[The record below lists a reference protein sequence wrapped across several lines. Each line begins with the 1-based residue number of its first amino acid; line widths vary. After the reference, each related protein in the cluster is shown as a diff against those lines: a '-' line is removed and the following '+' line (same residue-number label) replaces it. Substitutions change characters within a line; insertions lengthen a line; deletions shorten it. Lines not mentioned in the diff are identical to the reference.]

1 MICTPS
7 GILTTISSINIPI
20 LHPNNSQLSIVNY
33 QFLMYLIDTHT
44 HVYDHQ
50 FSLDRIEAMQRAL
63 DAGVGMMLLP
73 NVDASTITPML
84 ELHEQY
90 PDCTRVMMG
99 LQPEEVKEDYKD
111 VLSTMEK
118 ELEKGIYVG
127 VGEVGLDFYWDST
140 FEKEQL
146 DAFETQLDW
155 AKQLHLPLSIH
166 CRNAFDKMVKIL
178 ERKQDGG
185 LRGIMHCFTGTEEEA
200 KVYLELGFHL
210 GLGGVTTYK
219 NCGVKEYLS
228 NLPLDRIVLETDA
241 PYLAP
246 VPCRGKRN
254 EPAFLV
260 HTAQKIADILQIPV
274 EELAAATTANAQSLF
289 GA

>member
-1 MICTPS
+1 M
-7 GILTTISSINIPI
+7 
-20 LHPNNSQLSIVNY
+20 
-33 QFLMYLIDTHT
+33 FLIDTHT
-44 HVYDHQ
+44 HIYDHQ
-50 FSLDRIEAMQRAL
+50 FSLDRNEAMQRAL
-63 DAGVGMMLLP
+63 DAGVKMLLLP
-73 NVDASTITPML
+73 NVDASTIVPML
-84 ELHEQY
+84 ELHKQF

-99 LQPEEVKEDYKD
+99 LQPEEVKEDYKE
-111 VLSTMEK
+111 VLSMMEK
-118 ELEKGIYVG
+118 ELGEASPTSYVPQSRVQYVG
-127 VGEVGLDFYWDST
+127 VGEVGLDFYWDAT

-146 DAFETQLDW
+146 DAFDTQLDW

-178 ERKQDGG
+178 EHKQDGS

-219 NCGVKEYLS
+219 NCGVKDYLP

-241 PYLAP
+241 PYLSP

-260 HTAQKIADILQIPV
+260 HTAQKIAEFLQIPV
-274 EELAAATTANAQSLF
+274 
-289 GA
+289 

>member
-1 MICTPS
+1 M
-7 GILTTISSINIPI
+7 
-20 LHPNNSQLSIVNY
+20 H
-33 QFLMYLIDTHT
+33 LIDTHT
-44 HVYDHQ
+44 HIYDHQ
-50 FSLDRIEAMQRAL
+50 FSLDRNETVQRAL
-63 DAGVGMMLLP
+63 EAGVGMMLLP
-73 NVDASTITPML
+73 NVDASTIAPML
-84 ELHEQY
+84 ELHEQF

-99 LQPEEVKEDYKD
+99 LQPEEVKEDYMT
-111 VLSTMEK
+111 VLAMMEK
-118 ELEKGIYVG
+118 ELERNIYIG

-140 FEKEQL
+140 FEKQQL

-166 CRNAFDKMVKIL
+166 CRNAFDKMIKIL
-178 ERKQDGG
+178 EKEQDGG

-200 KVYLELGFHL
+200 KIYLELGFHL

-219 NCGVKEYLS
+219 NCGVKGFLPR
-228 NLPLDRIVLETDA
+228 LPLDRIVLETDA

-260 HTAQKIADILQIPV
+260 HTAQKIAEILQIPYN
-274 EELAAATTANAQSLF
+274 ELVNAVSANTNSLF
-289 GA
+289 SI

>member
-1 MICTPS
+1 
-7 GILTTISSINIPI
+7 
-20 LHPNNSQLSIVNY
+20 
-33 QFLMYLIDTHT
+33 MYLIDTHT
-44 HVYDHQ
+44 HIYDHQ
-50 FSLDRIEAMQRAL
+50 FSLDRNETVQRAL
-63 DAGVGMMLLP
+63 EAGVGMMLLP
-73 NVDASTITPML
+73 NVDASTIAPML
-84 ELHEQY
+84 ELHEQF

-99 LQPEEVKEDYKD
+99 LQPEEVKEDYMT
-111 VLSTMEK
+111 VLAMMEK
-118 ELEKGIYVG
+118 ELERNIYIG

-140 FEKEQL
+140 FEKQQL

-166 CRNAFDKMVKIL
+166 CRNAFDKMIKIL

-185 LRGIMHCFTGTEEEA
+185 LSGIMHCFTGTEEEA
-200 KVYLELGFHL
+200 KAYLDLGFHL

-219 NCGVKEYLS
+219 NCGLKDYLP

-260 HTAQKIADILQIPV
+260 HTAQKIADIIQIPV
-274 EELAAATTANAQSLF
+274 EELAAATTANAKALF
-289 GA
+289 RL

>member
-1 MICTPS
+1 
-7 GILTTISSINIPI
+7 
-20 LHPNNSQLSIVNY
+20 
-33 QFLMYLIDTHT
+33 MYLIDTHT
-44 HVYDHQ
+44 HIYDHQ
-50 FSLDRIEAMQRAL
+50 FSLDRNEAMKRAL

-73 NVDASTITPML
+73 NVDASTIAPML

-90 PDCTRVMMG
+90 PDHTRVMMG
-99 LQPEEVKEDYKD
+99 LQPEEVKEDYKE
-111 VLSTMEK
+111 VLATMEK
-118 ELEKGIYVG
+118 ELERSIYVG
-127 VGEVGLDFYWDST
+127 VGEVGLDFYWDASY
-140 FEKEQL
+140 EKEQL
-146 DAFETQLDW
+146 DAFKTQLEW

-178 ERKQDGG
+178 EKKQDGG

-219 NCGVKEYLS
+219 NCGVKDYLP
-228 NLPLDRIVLETDA
+228 NIPLDRIVLETDA

-260 HTAQKIADILQIPV
+260 HTAQRIADVLQMSLDDFAEV
-274 EELAAATTANAQSLF
+274 TTTNAKVLF
-289 GA
+289 GL

>member
-1 MICTPS
+1 
-7 GILTTISSINIPI
+7 
-20 LHPNNSQLSIVNY
+20 
-33 QFLMYLIDTHT
+33 MYLIDTHT
-44 HVYDHQ
+44 HIYDHQ
-50 FSLDRIEAMQRAL
+50 FSLDRNEAMQRAIA
-63 DAGVGMMLLP
+63 AGVKMMLLP
-73 NVDASTITPML
+73 NVDTSTITPML
-84 ELHEQY
+84 ELYEQY

-99 LQPEEVKEDYKD
+99 LQPEEVKEDYKQ
-111 VLSTMEK
+111 VLDLMQK

-127 VGEVGLDFYWDST
+127 VGEIGLDFYWDST
-140 FEKEQL
+140 YEKQQY

-178 ERKQDGG
+178 EHKQDGS

-200 KVYLELGFHL
+200 KVYLDLGFHL

-219 NCGVKEYLS
+219 NCGVKDYLP

-274 EELAAATTANAQSLF
+274 EELVSVTTKNTQLLFSL
-289 GA
+289 

>member
-1 MICTPS
+1 
-7 GILTTISSINIPI
+7 
-20 LHPNNSQLSIVNY
+20 
-33 QFLMYLIDTHT
+33 MYLVDTHT

-50 FSLDRIEAMQRAL
+50 FSLDRNEAMQRAL
-63 DAGVGMMLLP
+63 DAGVKMMLLP
-73 NVDASTITPML
+73 NVDASTIAPML

-99 LQPEEVKEDYKD
+99 LQPEEVKEDYKE
-111 VLSTMEK
+111 VLSVMEK
-118 ELEKGIYVG
+118 ELEKGIYAG
-127 VGEVGLDFYWDST
+127 IGEVGLDFYWDAT
-140 FEKEQL
+140 FEKQQL

-166 CRNAFDKMVKIL
+166 CRNAFDKMVKVL
-178 ERKQDGG
+178 EKKQDGD

-200 KVYLELGFHL
+200 KVYLELGIHL

-219 NCGVKEYLS
+219 NCGVKDYLP
-228 NLPLDRIVLETDA
+228 NLPLERIVLETDA

-260 HTAQKIADILQIPV
+260 HTAQKIADIIQIPI
-274 EELAAATTANAQSLF
+274 EELASVTTETVQTLF
-289 GA
+289 GL

>member
-1 MICTPS
+1 
-7 GILTTISSINIPI
+7 
-20 LHPNNSQLSIVNY
+20 
-33 QFLMYLIDTHT
+33 MYLVDTHT
-44 HVYDHQ
+44 HIYDYQ
-50 FSLDRIEAMQRAL
+50 FSLDRNEAVQRAL
-63 DAGVGMMLLP
+63 EAGVGMMLLP
-73 NVDASTITPML
+73 NIDTETIAPML

-99 LQPEEVKEDYKD
+99 LQPESVKEDYKA
-111 VLSTMEK
+111 VLDTMEK

-127 VGEVGLDFYWDST
+127 VGEVGLDFYWDTT

-146 DAFETQLDW
+146 DTFETQLDW
-155 AKQLHLPLSIH
+155 AKQLGLPLSIH

-178 ERKQDGG
+178 EHKQDGG

-219 NCGVKEYLS
+219 NCGVKDYLPS
-228 NLPLDRIVLETDA
+228 LPLDRIVLETDA

-254 EPAFLV
+254 EHAFLV
-260 HTAQKIADILQIPV
+260 HTAQRNADILQMPV
-274 EELAAATTANAQSLF
+274 EDLAAATTTNAKALF
-289 GA
+289 E

>member
-1 MICTPS
+1 M
-7 GILTTISSINIPI
+7 L
-20 LHPNNSQLSIVNY
+20 
-33 QFLMYLIDTHT
+33 LIDTHT

-50 FSLDRIEAMQRAL
+50 FSLDRNATMQRAL

-73 NVDASTITPML
+73 NVDASTISPML

-99 LQPEEVKEDYKD
+99 LQPEEVKEDYKE
-111 VLSTMEK
+111 VLSQMEK
-118 ELEKGIYVG
+118 ELERGIYVG
-127 VGEVGLDFYWDST
+127 VGEVGLDFYWDAT
-140 FEKEQL
+140 YEKEQL

-178 ERKQDGG
+178 GHKQDGG

-200 KVYLELGFHL
+200 KVYLGLGFHL

-219 NCGVKEYLS
+219 NCGVKDFLP

-260 HTAQKIADILQIPV
+260 HTAQKIAEILGMDLN
-274 EELAAATTANAQSLF
+274 ELAVMTTANVKQLF
-289 GA
+289 NL

>member
-1 MICTPS
+1 
-7 GILTTISSINIPI
+7 
-20 LHPNNSQLSIVNY
+20 
-33 QFLMYLIDTHT
+33 MYLIDTHT

-50 FSLDRIEAMQRAL
+50 FSLDRNEAMQRAL
-63 DAGVGMMLLP
+63 DAGVKMMLLP
-73 NVDASTITPML
+73 NVDASTIAPML

-99 LQPEEVKEDYKD
+99 LQPEEVKEDYKE
-111 VLSTMEK
+111 VLSLMEK
-118 ELEKGIYVG
+118 ELERGIYVG
-127 VGEVGLDFYWDST
+127 VGEIGLDFYWDAT
-140 FEKEQL
+140 YENQQF

-155 AKQLHLPLSIH
+155 AKQLGLPLSIH

-178 ERKQDGG
+178 EKKQDGG
-185 LRGIMHCFTGTEEEA
+185 LRCIMHCFTGTEEEA

-219 NCGVKEYLS
+219 NCSLKEYLPI
-228 NLPLDRIVLETDA
+228 LPLERIVLETDA

-274 EELAAATTANAQSLF
+274 EELAEATTKNVQTLF
-289 GA
+289 LGL